1 MEKKTKV
8 AKPAVPQKHQ
18 HEALTPE
25 DLDKVVGGVSGT
37 AGPGPLGSLSSNHN
51 QNIV

>member
-1 MEKKTKV
+1 METKTKV
-8 AKPAVPQKHQ
+8 AKPAGPQQKPS
-18 HEALTPE
+18 ENLTPE
-25 DLDKVVGGVSGT
+25 QLDKVVGGVSGT

>member
-8 AKPAVPQKHQ
+8 VKPAVPQQ
-18 HEALTPE
+18 NPYEALTPE
-25 DLDKVVGGVSGT
+25 DLDKVVGGSD
-37 AGPGPLGSLSSNHN
+37 PKLGNQQNHN